1 MENKT
6 TPNKVIV
13 PMFLTNEPSDET
25 KEHVKLAYV
34 KYLRDNGKTPKGAMN
49 EDINL
54 KKLLVY
60 LQELDESWMNIPP
73 SEIKTSPPRTLIQR
87 LNVILTRWKT
97 NTDKVQKALDNL
109 P

>member
-13 PMFLTNEPSDET
+13 PMFLQNEPSDET

-60 LQELDESWMNIPP
+60 LQELDENWMNIPP
-73 SEIKTSPPRTLIQR
+73 SEIKTSPPRTLVQR
-87 LNVILTRWKT
+87 LNMVLTRYKT
-97 NTDKVQKALDNL
+97 SIDKVQKALENL

>member
-13 PMFLTNEPSDET
+13 PMFLQNEPSDET

-49 EDINL
+49 EEINL

-60 LQELDESWMNIPP
+60 LQELDENWMNIPP
-73 SEIKTSPPRTLIQR
+73 SEIKTSPPRTLVQR
-87 LNVILTRWKT
+87 LNMVLTRYKT
-97 NTDKVQKALDNL
+97 SIDKVQKALDNL